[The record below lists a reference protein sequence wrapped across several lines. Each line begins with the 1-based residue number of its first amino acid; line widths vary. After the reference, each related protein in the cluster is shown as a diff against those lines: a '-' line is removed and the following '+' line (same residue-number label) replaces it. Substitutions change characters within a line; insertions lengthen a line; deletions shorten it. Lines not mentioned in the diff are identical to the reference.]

1 MEINLKLNLPSIFGN
16 ENHNLND
23 CTFPKS
29 LNITYLFDFG
39 NFDFKKALK
48 SIESAPATQTKNI
61 VLNINDDKT
70 AKLNEKKNEQ
80 REENHE
86 PKTNEDL
93 IKEKK
98 EDEPNI
104 DDFQAEEDA
113 QENEMENIRKK
124 NEVTTIPQEKKYE
137 ENYGNKTGK
146 NFTKNAYREK
156 RDAASRY
163 RPPLLVEKEKEND
176 KGFAEEVTEDIYI
189 VGIKEDITEED
200 LKNSFLCYG
209 DVVDCKIFRDK
220 FTQKIKGS
228 GIVKF
233 KEKISAFNAVN
244 DAKEV
249 LCKDHPLKLRYSKRN
264 IYYGEKEESRNKNEK
279 KFCGRIRE
287 RSKEKEDG
295 EILYGK
301 KW

>member
-16 ENHNLND
+16 ENQNLNEGI
-23 CTFPKS
+23 FPKS
-29 LNITYLFDFG
+29 LNISYLIDFG
-39 NFDFKKALK
+39 NFDFKKVLK
-48 SIESAPATQTKNI
+48 STESAPATQTKNI

-70 AKLNEKKNEQ
+70 VQLDEKKNDQ

-98 EDEPNI
+98 DDEPNI
-104 DDFQAEEDA
+104 DDFLLEEDD
-113 QENEMENIRKK
+113 QENEMENIRK

-137 ENYGNKTGK
+137 ENYGKTGK
-146 NFTKNAYREK
+146 NYAKNAYREN
-156 RDAASRY
+156 RDAVPRY
-163 RPPLLVEKEKEND
+163 QPPLLVEKEKEND

-200 LKNSFLCYG
+200 LKNTFLCYG

-233 KEKISAFNAVN
+233 KEKASAYNAVN
-244 DAKEV
+244 DAKEIF
-249 LCKDHPLKLRYSKRN
+249 CKDHPLKLRFSKRN
-264 IYYGEKEESRNKNEK
+264 IYYGEKEESRNKKEK

-287 RSKEKEDG
+287 RTKEKEDG

>member
-16 ENHNLND
+16 ENQNLKD
-23 CTFPKS
+23 CTLPKS
-29 LNITYLFDFG
+29 LNISYFIDFG
-39 NFDFKKALK
+39 HFDFKKALS

-70 AKLNEKKNEQ
+70 VQLDEKKNDQ

-98 EDEPNI
+98 DDEPNI
-104 DDFQAEEDA
+104 DDFLLEEDD
-113 QENEMENIRKK
+113 QENEMENIRK

-137 ENYGNKTGK
+137 ENYGKTGK
-146 NFTKNAYREK
+146 NYAKNAYREN
-156 RDAASRY
+156 RDAVPRY
-163 RPPLLVEKEKEND
+163 QPPLLVEKEKEND

-200 LKNSFLCYG
+200 LKNTFLCYG

-233 KEKISAFNAVN
+233 KEKASAYNAVN
-244 DAKEV
+244 DAKEIF
-249 LCKDHPLKLRYSKRN
+249 CKDHPLKLRFSKRN
-264 IYYGEKEESRNKNEK
+264 IYYGEKEESRNKKEK

-287 RSKEKEDG
+287 RTKEKEDG

>member
-16 ENHNLND
+16 ENQNLKD
-23 CTFPKS
+23 CTLPKS
-29 LNITYLFDFG
+29 LNISYFIDFG
-39 NFDFKKALK
+39 HFDFKKALS

-61 VLNINDDKT
+61 VLSINDDKT
-70 AKLNEKKNEQ
+70 VQLDEKKNDQ

-98 EDEPNI
+98 DDEPNI
-104 DDFQAEEDA
+104 DDFLLEEDD
-113 QENEMENIRKK
+113 QENEMENIRK

-137 ENYGNKTGK
+137 ENYGKTGK
-146 NFTKNAYREK
+146 NYAKNAYREN
-156 RDAASRY
+156 RDAVPRY
-163 RPPLLVEKEKEND
+163 QPPLLVEKEKEND

-200 LKNSFLCYG
+200 LKNTFLCYG

-233 KEKISAFNAVN
+233 KEKASAYNAVN
-244 DAKEV
+244 DAKEIF
-249 LCKDHPLKLRYSKRN
+249 CKDHPLKLRFSKRN
-264 IYYGEKEESRNKNEK
+264 IYYGEKEDSRNKKEK

-287 RSKEKEDG
+287 RTKEKEDG

>member
-16 ENHNLND
+16 ENQNLKD
-23 CTFPKS
+23 CTLPKS
-29 LNITYLFDFG
+29 LNISYFIDFG
-39 NFDFKKALK
+39 HFDFKKALS

-70 AKLNEKKNEQ
+70 VQLDEKKNDQ

-86 PKTNEDL
+86 TKTNEDL

-98 EDEPNI
+98 DDEPNI
-104 DDFQAEEDA
+104 DDFLLEEDA
-113 QENEMENIRKK
+113 QENEMENIRK

-137 ENYGNKTGK
+137 ENYGKTGK
-146 NFTKNAYREK
+146 NYAKNAYREN
-156 RDAASRY
+156 RDAVPRY
-163 RPPLLVEKEKEND
+163 QPPLLVEKEKEND

-200 LKNSFLCYG
+200 LKNTFLCYG

-233 KEKISAFNAVN
+233 KEKASAYNAVN
-244 DAKEV
+244 DAKEIF
-249 LCKDHPLKLRYSKRN
+249 CKDHPLKLRFSKRN
-264 IYYGEKEESRNKNEK
+264 IYYGEKEDSRNKKEK

-287 RSKEKEDG
+287 RTKEKEDG